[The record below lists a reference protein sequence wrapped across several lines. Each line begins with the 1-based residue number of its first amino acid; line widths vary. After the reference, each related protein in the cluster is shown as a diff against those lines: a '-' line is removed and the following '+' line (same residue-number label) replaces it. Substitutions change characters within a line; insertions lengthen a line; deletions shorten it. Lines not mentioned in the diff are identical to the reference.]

1 MIRKKEMIMSHGKN
15 VGLGAALLRFSKAL
29 EDYARATRDIA
40 VSNERMARG
49 ALDVARISHDIER
62 RASSVA

>member
-1 MIRKKEMIMSHGKN
+1 MTARKN
-15 VGLGAALLRFSKAL
+15 AGLGAAMIRFTKAL

-49 ALDVARISHDIER
+49 ALDVARISRDIER
-62 RASSVA
+62 RASSASRSSAGRT